1 LQECKGNK
9 HCTKALRQTD
19 EQKMF
24 FNKTKEIF
32 FFSTKL
38 SLKFEIKVS
47 FFGLKDNLTL
57 NGFDSLF
64 FFIFRFFEKMDPLF
78 TVNVPLD
85 LLTDDDRVDW
95 TSTND
100 VSNIVVE
107 QTPFHPKRHTYK
119 QKRSYIG
126 ISSTI

>member
-9 HCTKALRQTD
+9 HCTKALRQND
-19 EQKMF
+19 KPKAF
-24 FNKTKEIF
+24 FNKTEEFF

-64 FFIFRFFEKMDPLF
+64 FFIFRLFEKMDPLF
-78 TVNVPLD
+78 AVNVPLN

-100 VSNIVVE
+100 VSNIVVVVIV
-107 QTPFHPKRHTYK
+107 QTPFHPKRH
-119 QKRSYIG
+119 SY
-126 ISSTI
+126 